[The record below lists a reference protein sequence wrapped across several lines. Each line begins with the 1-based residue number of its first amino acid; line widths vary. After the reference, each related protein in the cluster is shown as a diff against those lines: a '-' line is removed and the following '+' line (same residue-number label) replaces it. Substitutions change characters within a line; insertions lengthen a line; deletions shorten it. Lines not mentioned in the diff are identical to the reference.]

1 MGRASFVGLFLRG
14 VARQVTGAEAVMVGG
29 ASLAVTLKELE
40 ALPGPDSR
48 EVGVTLTVNI
58 EMTHHATCLQDAGPA
73 SA

>member
-1 MGRASFVGLFLRG
+1 
-14 VARQVTGAEAVMVGG
+14 MVGG

-58 EMTHHATCLQDAGPA
+58 ELTHHATRLQDAGPA